1 MTVRVM
7 SRAMEK
13 EAGGCRERE
22 GEIHPCYSQSHSRT
36 PMPQLDAPPDRDAL
50 PHTLR
55 DTPLCE
61 ARLPMDATRCNRIVE
76 RLDTGLPDRRCAAEM
91 MQRLLF
97 SE

>member
-1 MTVRVM
+1 MTVRMV

-13 EAGGCRERE
+13 EATGCCEGE

-36 PMPQLDAPPDRDAL
+36 PMPQLDTPPDRDVL

-55 DTPLCE
+55 DTPFCK

-76 RLDTGLPDRRCAAEM
+76 RVSAAEM
-91 MQRLLF
+91 TNRLLS